1 MLEHIFSGLPLP
13 LNVVLALGALY
24 VVTRSAHYMVDGAVH
39 LAHELHVSPLV
50 IGATVIAMG
59 TTSAELAVNLSI
71 VFTGGDT
78 SAIIGN
84 ILGSN
89 LVNFGL
95 GLGIPAL
102 MTGLIVVPRAVFES
116 NIPLYLA
123 TTGLATTFLFDR
135 QIGRLEAGLLLATFA
150 AVLYL
155 IVQQAR
161 ARHRGSLLLVEVT
174 EIEAIAHPAAL
185 YMTRTQALLALFG
198 GLAVLVAASR
208 LLILNMAVLA
218 VALHVPQFAIGLI
231 IIGPGTSMPEIA
243 SAIQATRRGHPE
255 LVLGAAVGAN
265 LLNLSSG
272 LGVPA
277 LIRPL
282 AAGQT
287 AVATFVFLNFL
298 NLSLLILLLL
308 DLEWL
313 GQSRTLNRVIG
324 TYLVAIYAGFIAF
337 ETVIAAGGTPAQGEI
352 AIAAV
357 AMLGGLL
364 LAARKAIAR
373 VVRPAPPAGEAA
385 KTGGRVLC
393 ATRGGKASQPT
404 HREAIAIAKELGA
417 ELLFLYVFD
426 RSILQRVATPIVINV
441 EEQVKY
447 MLAYLQRTAQ
457 EQARQAGVQAS
468 VLVRTGS
475 LRDEIQA
482 VVSELDIT
490 LIVLGRSG
498 KESPT
503 FVDGALE
510 GLAAEVE
517 EATGIPVLVVEG
529 RGAVRRGRRAVRQT
543 GADGSERQRAPET
556 LLRRET
562 MTDGVRV
569 GEVTH
574 FFNRLCVA
582 VVRASQDIKVGD
594 MVHFLGHST
603 DFYQTI
609 TSMEIDHQPVTEVKA
624 GQEVAIKVERR
635 VRGGDAVFRLSGEE

>member
-1 MLEHIFSGLPLP
+1 MLEQLFSGLPVP
-13 LNVVLALGALY
+13 LNIVLALGALY
-24 VVTRSAHYMVDGAVH
+24 VVTRSAHHMVDGAVH
-39 LAHELHVSPLV
+39 LAHELRISPLV

-102 MTGLIVVPRAVFES
+102 MAGLIVVPRAVFES
-116 NIPLYLA
+116 NVPLYLA
-123 TTGLATTFLFDR
+123 ATGLATAFLFDR
-135 QIGRLEAGLLLATFA
+135 QIGRLEAGLLLVTFA

-161 ARHRGSLLLVEVT
+161 ARHKRSLLLVEVT
-174 EIEAIAHPAAL
+174 EIEAISHPAAL
-185 YMTRTQALLALFG
+185 HMTRTQALLALFG

-208 LLILNMAVLA
+208 LLVLNTAALA
-218 VALHVPQFAIGLI
+218 AALHVPQFAIGLI
-231 IIGPGTSMPEIA
+231 IIGPGTSVPEIA

-282 AAGQT
+282 DAGQT
-287 AVATFVFLNFL
+287 AVVTFAFLNFL
-298 NLSLLILLLL
+298 NLSLLVLLLL
-308 DLEWL
+308 DLKWL
-313 GQSRTLNRVIG
+313 GESRTLNRVIG
-324 TYLVAIYAGFIAF
+324 AYLVAAYAGFMAF
-337 ETVIAAGGTPAQGEI
+337 ETVIAAGGTLVEGEM
-352 AIAAV
+352 AIAVV
-357 AMLGGLL
+357 AALGGLL
-364 LAARKAIAR
+364 LVARKAVAR
-373 VVRPAPPAGEAA
+373 VVRPTPPTGEAVE
-385 KTGGRVLC
+385 TGGRVLC

-441 EEQVKY
+441 EEQVKH

-457 EQARQAGVQAS
+457 EQAQQAGVQAS

-482 VVSELDIT
+482 VASEREIT

-498 KESPT
+498 KGSLT

-529 RGAVRRGRRAVRQT
+529 RRAVPAGRRPALS
-543 GADGSERQRAPET
+543 AEEREP
-556 LLRRET
+556 
-562 MTDGVRV
+562 
-569 GEVTH
+569 
-574 FFNRLCVA
+574 
-582 VVRASQDIKVGD
+582 
-594 MVHFLGHST
+594 
-603 DFYQTI
+603 
-609 TSMEIDHQPVTEVKA
+609 
-624 GQEVAIKVERR
+624 
-635 VRGGDAVFRLSGEE
+635 SGR